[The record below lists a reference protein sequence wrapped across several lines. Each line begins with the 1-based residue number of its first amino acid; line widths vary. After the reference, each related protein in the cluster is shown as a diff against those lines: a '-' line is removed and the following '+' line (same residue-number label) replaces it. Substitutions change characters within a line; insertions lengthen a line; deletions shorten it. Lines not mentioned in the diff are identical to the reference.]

1 MQHSRAWK
9 LGCSHRDYRIPQGL
23 RGLRAGYAAMGTGCC
38 LSVAKSHASVR
49 VFKEE
54 DIGEEDLR
62 AVLEASRRAPTGWNL
77 QPVTIVAVRDREKL
91 RLIADSVGGQEHVA
105 NAAVFLVY
113 VVDYAK
119 IVRAAEKLGIKAEP
133 GPANLYEAL
142 VDVGIMAGW
151 AMLAAE
157 SLGYGG
163 VFVALYE
170 NPCAIVE
177 LLNLPRYTVPVVG
190 LALGRPAEKPAPKK
204 RQRLDALVAWDE
216 YGNAD
221 EKAEAVLE
229 VYGERARR
237 LFTYVFSPDGYY
249 RTASERLLFCL
260 GKQGLLKTGG
270 PGA

>member
-1 MQHSRAWK
+1 MS
-9 LGCSHRDYRIPQGL
+9 
-23 RGLRAGYAAMGTGCC
+23 TGCC
-38 LSVAKSHASVR
+38 LSVAKKHVSVR
-49 VFKEE
+49 VFSGK
-54 DIGEEDLR
+54 DIDEEDLR
-62 AVLEASRRAPTGWNL
+62 AILEASQRAPTGWNL
-77 QPVTIVAVRDREKL
+77 QPVTIVAVRDRDKL

-119 IVRAAEKLGIKAEP
+119 IVGAAERLGIKAEP

-170 NPCAIVE
+170 NPCAVVE

-190 LALGRPAEKPAPKK
+190 LALGRPAERPAPRR
-204 RQRLDALVAWDE
+204 RQRLGALVAWNE
-216 YGNAD
+216 YGDVN
-221 EKAEAVLE
+221 EKVEAVLE

-260 GKQGLLKTGG
+260 EKQGLLKTGSL
-270 PGA
+270 GA